1 MEIYAN
7 NKLDSFYELDDNNIT
22 IKDYKLKSMKEIMG
36 KLEVDKTYFLK
47 FLIHVFHVHKN

>member
-7 NKLDSFYELDDNNIT
+7 NKLDSFYELDDNNIIT
-22 IKDYKLKSMKEIMG
+22 KEYKLKSMKEIMG

-47 FLIHVFHVHKN
+47 GH